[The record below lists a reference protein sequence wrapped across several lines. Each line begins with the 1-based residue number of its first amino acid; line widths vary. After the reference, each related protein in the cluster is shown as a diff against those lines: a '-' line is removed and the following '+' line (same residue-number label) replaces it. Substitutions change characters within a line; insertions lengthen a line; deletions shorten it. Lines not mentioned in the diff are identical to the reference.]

1 MLWIRKDCRILGR
14 VWDGGESA
22 ATRVFKRSRQ
32 SVRQDG
38 LKSALRVRVGVCVCV
53 IWNRCGRYGMGTWVR

>member
-38 LKSALRVRVGVCVCV
+38 LKSALRVRQ
-53 IWNRCGRYGMGTWVR
+53 